1 MVSSRW
7 SDVGLRCLSAVT
19 FLVLWQAAAQAAAS
33 PLLPGPVTVAAVK
46 EPEKMRRALEQMIPL
61 GRLGTPEELAAMAV
75 YLASD
80 EARFVTGAEFVFDGG
95 FTAN

>member
-1 MVSSRW
+1 VALHCAHRKNGVRCNSIHPVYSDTPMV
-7 SDVGLRCLSAVT
+7 D
-19 FLVLWQAAAQAAAS
+19 QM
-33 PLLPGPVTVAAVK
+33 VAAVK
-46 EPEKMRRALEQMIPL
+46 DPEKMRRTLEQMIPL